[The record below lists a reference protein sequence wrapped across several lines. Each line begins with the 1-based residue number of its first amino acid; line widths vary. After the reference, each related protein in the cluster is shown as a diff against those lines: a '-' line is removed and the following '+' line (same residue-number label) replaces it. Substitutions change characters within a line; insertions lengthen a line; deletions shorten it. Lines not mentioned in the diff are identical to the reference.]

1 MVWLL
6 TDDLSWKYVLNPN
19 NVRLKNITNLIG
31 EVKNIDLN
39 GDLLIVNIIRKRSV
53 DFKQVIGFQIS
64 TVFRSKQISRLVKK
78 KKKNR
83 FHITQDVEITI
94 NQLCHD
100 QNSSSFCTLP
110 TYYVCI
116 HLASVIIFWRIRF
129 NLTIFAVTSL
139 AERSEFQYLL
149 L

>member
-1 MVWLL
+1 MFKWEDWRILRNAIMVWLL

-78 KKKNR
+78 KKKKQISYHTGCRDYNKSIMSR
-83 FHITQDVEITI
+83 PEFFFILYIA
-94 NQLCHD
+94 NLLCMYTP
-100 QNSSSFCTLP
+100 C
-110 TYYVCI
+110 
-116 HLASVIIFWRIRF
+116 
-129 NLTIFAVTSL
+129 
-139 AERSEFQYLL
+139 
-149 L
+149 